1 MSTRIE
7 DALRCTNPCP
17 LRISL
22 TNKTKLERP
31 VHVAGVAEFFI
42 ETE

>member
-1 MSTRIE
+1 MSTRTE
-7 DALRCTNPCP
+7 NALRCTNPCS

-31 VHVAGVAEFFI
+31 VHMAGVTESFI